1 MLTPTALAAE
11 GLRPIRG
18 PIVPGFWEQNGHWAI
33 PALIVGLLA
42 VLGLALWIR
51 KRLRRPKPKSPLAL
65 YREETE
71 EVRALLER
79 NEHAEVPARLSR
91 VLRQYI
97 EAATGVR
104 APEQTTEEFL
114 AMAGQAPAG
123 PGESA
128 AESSALEPEAAPAA
142 SARPPAE
149 EGAASARPPTG
160 EGAASARPPTRDEAA
175 SARPATE
182 EGAHGSG
189 LGETAYRTL
198 PPEAVDELRPF
209 LALADEAKFARRS
222 LGGDECRELLARAD
236 RFVAANEERMSA
248 R

>member
-1 MLTPTALAAE
+1 L
-11 GLRPIRG
+11 
-18 PIVPGFWEQNGHWAI
+18 
-33 PALIVGLLA
+33 
-42 VLGLALWIR
+42 VLGLVAVLALAFLIR

-97 EAATGVR
+97 EGATGVR

-114 AMAGQAPAG
+114 AMAGQAPADS
-123 PGESA
+123 GESA
-128 AESSALEPEAAPAA
+128 AGSSALGGGEAPASAA
-142 SARPPAE
+142 SAKPPAE

-160 EGAASARPPTRDEAA
+160 DAYGKGE
-175 SARPATE
+175 
-182 EGAHGSG
+182 SG
-189 LGETAYRTL
+189 RGETTRRTL

-209 LALADEAKFARRS
+209 LALADEAKFARRR
-222 LGGDECRELLARAD
+222 LGGEECRELLARAD

-248 R
+248 Q